1 MSMIPVR
8 HFDSAEDL
16 LAHYRSLG
24 QRLNSDR
31 RPAPQTTRPS
41 LAVVPVK
48 TKPQPVAPQPSVGEL
63 LDSFRLVCQR
73 KIEKQAAALE
83 QRGMPVDEIPPPR
96 ITIKLIAEF
105 VSVAFS
111 ISVLDLMSQRRMLIL
126 TKPRHAMFWLARHLT
141 GRSLPDIG
149 RRCGGRDHTTILHGV
164 HRCDDL
170 MKRDPGFKEMVLSI
184 RERLE
189 ALV

>member
-1 MSMIPVR
+1 MIPVR

-31 RPAPQTTRPS
+31 RPAPKRPA
-41 LAVVPVK
+41 LAVVPVEAKPEPK
-48 TKPQPVAPQPSVGEL
+48 TAQPSVDEL
-63 LDSFRLVCQR
+63 LDAFRLICQR
-73 KIEKQAAALE
+73 KIEEQTTALE

-170 MKRDPGFKEMVLSI
+170 MKRDPEFKEMVLSI